1 MFRDF
6 IVKIKWWW
14 DPLILIN
21 LIHIPVR
28 RLYIEPTPRSSCDSA
43 QWQPWNTAVCRVHG
57 LIGLII
63 LFICMNLGPIP
74 VFSEYNN
81 ECIAKCICSRWRD
94 LILFIKKVGKAHR
107 VSSTILYRSEQD
119 KFSQHS
125 IIWFHFR
132 LTGYKLTGL
141 KANYL
146 LFLSVLN
153 SLDLDQYGFIV
164 YFPPQVIHVRC
175 KSF

>member
-21 LIHIPVR
+21 VIHIPVR
-28 RLYIEPTPRSSCDSA
+28 HLYIEPTPRSSCDSA
-43 QWQPWNTAVCRVHG
+43 QWPPSNTAVCRVHG

-132 LTGYKLTGL
+132 VTGCKLTGL

-146 LFLSVLN
+146 LFPSVLN

-164 YFPPQVIHVRC
+164 YFPPQVIHVRH